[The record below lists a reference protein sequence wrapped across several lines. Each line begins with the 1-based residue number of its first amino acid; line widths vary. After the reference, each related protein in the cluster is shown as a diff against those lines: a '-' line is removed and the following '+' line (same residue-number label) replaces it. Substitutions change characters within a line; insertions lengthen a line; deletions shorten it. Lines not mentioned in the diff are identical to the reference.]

1 MIHWFCLLATVGSN
15 VVLALTVTVKPN
27 ALSVHMSGTARL
39 VGGTNDREGRL
50 EVYHDGVWG
59 TVCDDYFT
67 DAAARVACN
76 SLGFG

>member
-1 MIHWFCLLATVGSN
+1 MLLCCLSIETTCVRYLHAD
-15 VVLALTVTVKPN
+15 A
-27 ALSVHMSGTARL
+27 SGTVRL
-39 VGGTNDREGRL
+39 VGSSSEREGRL

-59 TVCDDYFT
+59 TVCGDDFN